1 MEMQVLTQLAVTAGV
16 SALSLGAALA
26 ASARMGRSAQ
36 RCAAGAA
43 AGLSAAALALTPER
57 PLPALTA
64 LVVFCAAAAA
74 LSVRRKKRPPVQG
87 LVLLENGVIRRENLR
102 RAGLD
107 LDGLL
112 NICAAAGWLELR
124 HLRSA
129 VLEPDGAVTLLPGQD
144 APCPPWTVQT
154 PVVLE
159 GRLVAENLRRTGK
172 EAEWVRSRLA
182 DQGYRDEGD
191 VLLALLDGGE
201 ELTVFPMDP
210 ARKSRKR

>member
-1 MEMQVLTQLAVTAGV
+1 MQILTQLAITAGV
-16 SALSLGAALA
+16 TALSLGAALA
-26 ASARMGRSAQ
+26 AAARVGRGAQ

-64 LVVFCAAAAA
+64 LTVCCAAVGLVA
-74 LSVRRKKRPPVQG
+74 LRKKRKPALRG

-102 RAGLD
+102 RAGLE
-107 LDGLL
+107 LDELL
-112 NICAAAGWLELR
+112 RLCAAAGWLEFQ
-124 HLRSA
+124 HLRAA
-129 VLEPDGAVTLLPGQD
+129 VLEPDGAVTLLPQQD
-144 APCPPWTVQT
+144 APGAPWAAQT

-191 VLLALLDGGE
+191 VLLALLDNGE

-210 ARKSRKR
+210 AKKGRKR